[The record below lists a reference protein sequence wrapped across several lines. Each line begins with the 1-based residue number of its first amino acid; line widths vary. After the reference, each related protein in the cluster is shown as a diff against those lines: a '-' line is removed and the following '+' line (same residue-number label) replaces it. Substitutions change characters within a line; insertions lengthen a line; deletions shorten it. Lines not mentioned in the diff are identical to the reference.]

1 MECSLST
8 SRQGSPISQN
18 IGKDCKQRLSS
29 VTLYLPCHLHDFHDW
44 SFNNC
49 REVVKI
55 LITFITPIIV
65 LQNLPLSLSTWSCHQ
80 TENKI
85 ILFTIFKTVY
95 KFLGLCQSDQLSE
108 RSEARSV
115 NIKTIKLYC
124 ISFFLCIRFAL
135 ALLELPRKTS
145 EKLVVRV
152 NKKCNLKE

>member
-65 LQNLPLSLSTWSCHQ
+65 LQNLPLSLSTWTCLQ

-95 KFLGLCQSDQLSE
+95 KFLGQVFLSIGSIVGKVTGIGQQSQ
-108 RSEARSV
+108 
-115 NIKTIKLYC
+115 
-124 ISFFLCIRFAL
+124 
-135 ALLELPRKTS
+135 
-145 EKLVVRV
+145 EKVQIEP
-152 NKKCNLKE
+152 CFP